1 MSELYLVLTI
11 EAYFASRS
19 RVSTVLCY
27 QVSSAGCSE
36 NAHSLMRI

>member
-1 MSELYLVLTI
+1 VSEMYLVLTI
-11 EAYFASRS
+11 EAYLASCS

-27 QVSSAGCSE
+27 RVSSAGCSE